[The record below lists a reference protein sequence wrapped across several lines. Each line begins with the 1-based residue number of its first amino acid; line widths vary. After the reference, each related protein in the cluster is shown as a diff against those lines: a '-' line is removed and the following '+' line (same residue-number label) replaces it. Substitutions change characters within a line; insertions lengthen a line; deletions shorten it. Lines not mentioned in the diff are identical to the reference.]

1 MMILAINLIGGVCI
15 GIFKYNL
22 SADAAFQQ
30 YVLMTIG
37 DGLVAQIPSCCS
49 TAAAIIVTRV
59 SDNGDIAHDVR
70 NQLLASPSVLYTATG
85 IMFVL
90 AVVPEC
96 RISRS

>member
-1 MMILAINLIGGVCI
+1 MLPARPFLRRDGRGIEICARGCYRRDDDSGDQRDQQRV

-37 DGLVAQIPSCCS
+37 DGLVAQIPSLLLS

-59 SDNGDIAHDVR
+59 SDNGDR
-70 NQLLASPSVLYTATG
+70 P
-85 IMFVL
+85 
-90 AVVPEC
+90 
-96 RISRS
+96 